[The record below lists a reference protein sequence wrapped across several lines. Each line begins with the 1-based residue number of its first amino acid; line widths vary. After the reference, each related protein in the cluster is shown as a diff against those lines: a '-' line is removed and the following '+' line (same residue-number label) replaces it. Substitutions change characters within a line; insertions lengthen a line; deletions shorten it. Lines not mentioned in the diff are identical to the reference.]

1 MESDSSSKLYFAVN
15 RYRNPYRA
23 CVYFVHI
30 FSRKGKKI
38 RAVITIYTFSL
49 YFYIFIF
56 LTFVLYS
63 TRVRELSSLYLCTDT
78 TRVFVYLRVN
88 IRVLSPPFSTVVRR
102 SELGVVGQRHPH
114 DPHL

>member
-1 MESDSSSKLYFAVN
+1 MRMFSPYFFTKRKKN
-15 RYRNPYRA
+15 SRY
-23 CVYFVHI
+23 I
-30 FSRKGKKI
+30 
-38 RAVITIYTFSL
+38 IYTFSL

-63 TRVRELSSLYLCTDT
+63 TRVREVSSLYLRKDT